1 MARNTQWGF
10 RALHLSRDSHVGV
23 QSQSRIWLR
32 SNEQSD
38 ALLAGASRQ
47 PRRAKITFPPIGR
60 SAKAIFASKQPSIR
74 LLVFVLE
81 LVSRQSGAQD
91 IDVSRRR
98 CWRRTTDWRGVR
110 LGARDGAVPLTIL
123 KCRCVVVR
131 FRPAKLDRT
140 REIVVAGSPDRSAS
154 RRLVC
159 LGYELI
165 VACGDELDSARSSEA
180 IVERRQRRT
189 RGGSGGAGRGPI
201 RSGVSPA
208 PSGAGK

>member
-23 QSQSRIWLR
+23 QSQFRIWLR

-47 PRRAKITFPPIGR
+47 PRRAKITFPSIGR
-60 SAKAIFASKQPSIR
+60 SAKAILPPSNLASAYSFSFLQ
-74 LLVFVLE
+74 LA
-81 LVSRQSGAQD
+81 SRQSGAQD

-98 CWRRTTDWRGVR
+98 CWRRMTDRRGVR
-110 LGARDGAVPLTIL
+110 LGARDGAVLLTIL

-131 FRPAKLDRT
+131 FRSAKLDRT

-154 RRLVC
+154 LRLVC

-165 VACGDELDSARSSEA
+165 VACGNELDSVWSSEA
-180 IVERRQRRT
+180 IVERMQRRT
-189 RGGSGGAGRGPI
+189 RGGSGRAGRGPI
-201 RSGVSPA
+201 RSGVSLA